1 MTLRRFGAV
10 CLGFGSLLVLLREE
24 FVSLTG
30 AVAVCD
36 LTNLLV
42 REERRVALD
51 CGGSSHCCLVSGGRG
66 SLLLLF
72 SFGFGTAVL
81 LAAASSLFA
90 F

>member
-1 MTLRRFGAV
+1 M
-10 CLGFGSLLVLLREE
+10 GFGSLLVLLREE

-51 CGGSSHCCLVSGGRG
+51 CGGSSLCCLVSGGLG

-72 SFGFGTAVL
+72 SFGL
-81 LAAASSLFA
+81 SLFLNA
-90 F
+90 AKYRVSKFRCSHSTLL